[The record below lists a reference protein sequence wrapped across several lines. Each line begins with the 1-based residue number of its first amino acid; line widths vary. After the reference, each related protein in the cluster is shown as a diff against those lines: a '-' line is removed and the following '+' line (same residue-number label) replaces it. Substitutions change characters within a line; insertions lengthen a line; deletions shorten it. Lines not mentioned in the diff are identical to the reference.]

1 MKKINE
7 ITNPLGDSTSI
18 KKEAQAGDSSLESSN
33 VIGTSFGPG
42 DPDCPICHGIGFIG
56 YDVPI
61 DDPLFGRSEICNCRI
76 SQVQSQK
83 QSLLYQLSNLGALS
97 SLTFDNFLP
106 RGRVGLGVAQANSLE
121 QAFNTAQNFS
131 GMQRGWLLLTG
142 NYGCGK
148 THLAAAIANQA
159 VRMGTPT
166 IFLTVPDLLD
176 WLRFS
181 FSAGNDLTYEERFNE
196 IRNAPLLVMDDF
208 GTQSSTD
215 WAEEKLF
222 QIINTRYINRM
233 PTVVTSNRDLE
244 EFEGRI
250 RSRLTDPELVS
261 HVHILAPD
269 FRNPTDEFGHPELSS
284 LGLHARQTFGSFS
297 FRKDEGL
304 PREDLNSLK
313 EAFELAQAFAE
324 KPKGWLSIHGTYGCG
339 KTHLAA
345 AIGNYQASRGQP
357 PLFVVVPDLL
367 DYLRAAF
374 APNSSVSLDKRFN
387 EIRTARLLILDDLG
401 TQSATPWAR
410 EKIYQLFN
418 YRYNAELPT
427 VITSAAHP
435 DELDQRLLSRLSDRR
450 LCRLLFISAPG
461 YTGK

>member
-1 MKKINE
+1 MF
-7 ITNPLGDSTSI
+7 TS
-18 KKEAQAGDSSLESSN
+18 
-33 VIGTSFGPG
+33 
-42 DPDCPICHGIGFIG
+42 
-56 YDVPI
+56 
-61 DDPLFGRSEICNCRI
+61 
-76 SQVQSQK
+76 
-83 QSLLYQLSNLGALS
+83 
-97 SLTFDNFLP
+97 
-106 RGRVGLGVAQANSLE
+106 
-121 QAFNTAQNFS
+121 
-131 GMQRGWLLLTG
+131 
-142 NYGCGK
+142 
-148 THLAAAIANQA
+148 
-159 VRMGTPT
+159 
-166 IFLTVPDLLD
+166 
-176 WLRFS
+176 
-181 FSAGNDLTYEERFNE
+181 
-196 IRNAPLLVMDDF
+196 
-208 GTQSSTD
+208 
-215 WAEEKLF
+215 
-222 QIINTRYINRM
+222 
-233 PTVVTSNRDLE
+233 
-244 EFEGRI
+244 
-250 RSRLTDPELVS
+250 
-261 HVHILAPD
+261 APD
-269 FRNPTDEFGHPELSS
+269 FRNPTDEFGHLELSS

-297 FRKDEGL
+297 FRKM
-304 PREDLNSLK
+304 RVFHARINSLRSFRACSGICGK
-313 EAFELAQAFAE
+313 AKGLAQH
-324 KPKGWLSIHGTYGCG
+324 PWNLRLR